1 MLTSRILPLRQATRS
16 FLRNYTVYSKN
27 DQIYLHELSG
37 KIAASFSKDPND
49 VVIGYLPSKSFEPEQ
64 FKPNKGFLDLLNS
77 NMHDKVH
84 EDFTFIME
92 AGANAGTYMPIYDL
106 REIPN
111 FGRTPEVDSVFG
123 YVRVTSDGKIVPK
136 SYEPNEMYRLCNLK
150 GLVKLSDYMLEQIQE
165 AVKSK

>member
-1 MLTSRILPLRQATRS
+1 MLTSRILPLRQAARV
-16 FLRNYTVYSKN
+16 FLRNYTVYSRN
-27 DQIYLHELSG
+27 DQIYLHDMSG

-49 VVIGYLPSKSFEPEQ
+49 IVIGYLASKSIDPEQ
-64 FKPNKGFLDLLNS
+64 FKPNKAFLDLLNS
-77 NMHDKVH
+77 NIHDKVH
-84 EDFTFIME
+84 EDFTFIVE

-123 YVRVTSDGKIVPK
+123 YVRVTSDGKMVPK
-136 SYEPNEMYRLCNLK
+136 SYEPNEMYRPCNVA
-150 GLVKLSDYMLEQIQE
+150 GLVKLSDYMLEQIRA